1 MRDYV
6 VISDSTADLPIAVV
20 KELEVPIVPF
30 SYSIEEQVYEYYL
43 DERDGDIG
51 SFYERLRKGAMPVT
65 SQINPAM
72 YQERRIGCFIHQ
84 FFFWLK
90 WFVSVFYA
98 WRGYGAGQIP
108 GSKDR
113 MRGFSFRRCW
123 TGGVSV

>member
-1 MRDYV
+1 MRDYI

-72 YQERRIGCFIHQ
+72 YQD
-84 FFFWLK
+84 FFEQSLQYSILPWGFRVLLSRK
-90 WFVSVFYA
+90 SFGLFL
-98 WRGYGAGQIP
+98 R
-108 GSKDR
+108 SKYN
-113 MRGFSFRRCW
+113 CIL
-123 TGGVSV
+123 

>member
-1 MRDYV
+1 MRDYI

-72 YQERRIGCFIHQ
+72 YQD
-84 FFFWLK
+84 FFEH
-90 WFVSVFYA
+90 
-98 WRGYGAGQIP
+98 
-108 GSKDR
+108 
-113 MRGFSFRRCW
+113 M
-123 TGGVSV
+123 